1 MADRSLQA
9 SNLETILGAE
19 LLLRLLGR
27 DPFGD
32 DNKSKARLELILNIV
47 DNLRGSFNNEGIRR
61 WFYRDR
67 TRLQGEPFINF
78 FPEGWDA
85 RDAVP
90 CFILGASKRV
100 VGS

>member
-67 TRLQGEPFINF
+67 TRLQGEPFIKF
-78 FPEGWDA
+78 FPTGWETSD
-85 RDAVP
+85 VGP
-90 CFILGASKRV
+90 SFILGASIAVR
-100 VGS
+100 GS